1 MQIREEHLY
10 HGAALNQIADHEQFT
25 AINTLKFKGDE
36 SRSAFRVND
45 DIAVYLKYCTKPSS
59 TFGEY
64 KFTFNSSHLQEL
76 RNIAKTENKLHVVL
90 VCVDDRHICCIRY
103 NLFLSMIKERREAKG
118 RKEEQY
124 QILVTL
130 KKGEA
135 FRVYMNKPSRRKKI
149 LGESRKVR
157 RNAFPNSLFE

>member
-59 TFGEY
+59 SFGEY

-76 RNIAKTENKLHVVL
+76 RNIAKTENKLHVVF
-90 VCVDDRHICCIRY
+90 VCVDDRHICCIPY
-103 NLFLSMIKERREAKG
+103 NLLLSMIKACLSG
-118 RKEEQY
+118 CHPY
-124 QILVTL
+124 PLH
-130 KKGEA
+130 
-135 FRVYMNKPSRRKKI
+135 
-149 LGESRKVR
+149 LGCSQSPE
-157 RNAFPNSLFE
+157 